1 MSEMHSSGSVKRIV
15 RLQSIPSEARFAP
28 RQKNGL
34 AHQQT
39 SRPGVARANSFPRVV
54 PATTQADRIS
64 IDIWSWMIAS
74 FMEGFALYGASFH
87 GIPAPPVDPHSA
99 KTGAT
104 PPEKNSFHERHI
116 SLVSSSADPVGK
128 TPELEGGSD
137 SLTPELGEPSAT
149 DRPAGRD
156 DRLDAV
162 EFGQPNRR
170 HWLTSCRGSVVT
182 LWRHWR
188 LERRI
193 KKSVA
198 ALADFDDQT
207 LFDMGIPRRSQI
219 EQVVR
224 YCHDC

>member
-28 RQKNGL
+28 REKNGL

-39 SRPGVARANSFPRVV
+39 SRPGVARANSLPRVV
-54 PATTQADRIS
+54 PATTQADRIP

-74 FMEGFALYGASFH
+74 FIEGFALYGASFH
-87 GIPAPPVDPHSA
+87 GIPALPVDPHSA

-104 PPEKNSFHERHI
+104 PPEKKSFHGRHI
-116 SLVSSSADPVGK
+116 SLVSSSADPLGK
-128 TPELEGGSD
+128 TPELGRDSD
-137 SLTPELGEPSAT
+137 SLTPESGEPSAT

-156 DRLDAV
+156 MLDAL
-162 EFGQPNRR
+162 EFSQPNRW
-170 HWLTSCRGSVVT
+170 HWLTSYRGRVVT
-182 LWRHWR
+182 LWKYWR
-188 LERRI
+188 RERKI

>member
-28 RQKNGL
+28 REKNGL
-34 AHQQT
+34 ADQQT
-39 SRPGVARANSFPRVV
+39 SRPGVARANSLPRVV
-54 PATTQADRIS
+54 PATTQADRTP

-74 FMEGFALYGASFH
+74 FIEGFALYGASFH
-87 GIPAPPVDPHSA
+87 GIPAFPVDPHSA

-104 PPEKNSFHERHI
+104 PPEKNSFHGRHI

-128 TPELEGGSD
+128 TPELGRGSD
-137 SLTPELGEPSAT
+137 SLTPALGEPSAI

-156 DRLDAV
+156 GLDAL
-162 EFGQPNRR
+162 EFGQPNRW
-170 HWLTSCRGSVVT
+170 HWLTSCRGRVVT
-182 LWRHWR
+182 LWKYWR
-188 LERRI
+188 RERKI

>member
-28 RQKNGL
+28 REKNGL

-39 SRPGVARANSFPRVV
+39 SRPGPARANSLRSVV
-54 PATTQADRIS
+54 PATTQADRIP

-74 FMEGFALYGASFH
+74 FIEGFALYGASFH
-87 GIPAPPVDPHSA
+87 GIPAFPVDPHSA

-104 PPEKNSFHERHI
+104 PPEKNSFHGRHI

-128 TPELEGGSD
+128 TPELGRDSD
-137 SLTPELGEPSAT
+137 SLTPAPGESSAT
-149 DRPAGRD
+149 NRPAGRD
-156 DRLDAV
+156 GLDAL
-162 EFGQPNRR
+162 EFGQPNRW
-170 HWLTSCRGSVVT
+170 HWLTSYRGRVVI
-182 LWRHWR
+182 LWKYWR
-188 LERRI
+188 RERKI

>member
-28 RQKNGL
+28 REKNGL

-39 SRPGVARANSFPRVV
+39 SRPGLARAKSLPRVV
-54 PATTQADRIS
+54 PATTQADRIP

-74 FMEGFALYGASFH
+74 FIEGFALYGASFH
-87 GIPAPPVDPHSA
+87 GIPALPVDPHSA

-104 PPEKNSFHERHI
+104 PPEKNSFHGRHI

-128 TPELEGGSD
+128 TPELGRSLD

-149 DRPAGRD
+149 DRSAGRD
-156 DRLDAV
+156 GLDAL
-162 EFGQPNRR
+162 EFGQLNRW
-170 HWLTSCRGSVVT
+170 HWPTSCRGSVVT

-188 LERRI
+188 RERKI